1 MSQEFEV
8 GKMYAARFDGLF
20 RPVRLTGILAEN
32 GKPLYV
38 IQTASGKMGHV
49 YELEKFSKTTGE
61 PEKKKHSV
69 VESINDFNVE
79 ADKFSVLS
87 NALASENEG
96 IVFYKNLQQMFPEWS
111 QELSEIIEA
120 KLNTVGKLESLR
132 NGISKEISDGIEG
145 GASGKDETVVVI
157 AKPLE

>member
-20 RPVRLTGILAEN
+20 RPVRLTGILTEN

-49 YELEKFSKTTGE
+49 YELEKFSKTTGDS
-61 PEKKKHSV
+61 KKTERSV

-79 ADKFSVLS
+79 TDKFSVLS

-96 IVFYKNLQQMFPEWS
+96 IIFYKNLQQMFPEWS
-111 QELSEIIEA
+111 QELSGIIEA

-132 NGISKEISDGIEG
+132 NGISEEISKGIED
-145 GASGKDETVVVI
+145 GALDTSEAVVI
-157 AKPLE
+157 VAEPLE